1 MTTKAVRGCLVA
13 IVAIAVVL
21 LSGNGASG
29 AQRIEGIVVR
39 GVALDRL
46 AKEHS
51 LPPYPLEARSQRIE
65 GDVMVR
71 IEVKGGKMLRVSS
84 ESRSLTLADCSS
96 RWIRWHWRFRSEV
109 SGTYYVPITY
119 KLA

>member
-1 MTTKAVRGCLVA
+1 MTAKAIRGCLTA
-13 IVAIAVVL
+13 IATIAVVL

-29 AQRIEGIVVR
+29 AQRIECIVVR

-51 LPPYPLEARSQRIE
+51 LPPYPLEARLQRIE

-71 IEVKGGKMLRVSS
+71 IEVKGGKMLRVSA
-84 ESRSLTLADCSS
+84 ESRSVDIGGLFSALDTVALAIQVRGEWDLLS
-96 RWIRWHWRFRSEV
+96 
-109 SGTYYVPITY
+109 
-119 KLA
+119 A

>member
-1 MTTKAVRGCLVA
+1 MTTKAIRGCLVA

-29 AQRIEGIVVR
+29 AQRIDGMVVR
-39 GVALDRL
+39 GVALDQL

-71 IEVKGGKMLRVSS
+71 IEVKGGKMLRVSA

-96 RWIRWHWRFRSEV
+96 RWIRWHWRFRSGV

>member
-1 MTTKAVRGCLVA
+1 MTTKAIRGCLTA

-29 AQRIEGIVVR
+29 AQRIDGIVVR

-46 AKEHS
+46 AREHS

-71 IEVKGGKMLRVSS
+71 IEERTARCYG
-84 ESRSLTLADCSS
+84 
-96 RWIRWHWRFRSEV
+96 
-109 SGTYYVPITY
+109 
-119 KLA
+119 